1 MKELVEQQWEMNP
14 YFQYF
19 GGIDTLRW
27 GQPCAATDLGHFRN
41 RIGEEGIEKVLR
53 HSIELH
59 GKVRAAIEP
68 IIGHIKK
75 DHRAALNY
83 LKGKAG
89 DQVNFAM
96 AASGF
101 NYRKLMRKLRAIA
114 LWLYTKL
121 VSNRK
126 SQLKLNP
133 SSNLTNLTT

>member
-1 MKELVEQQWEMNP
+1 MLIKNREKESTADVGRLSNQ
-14 YFQYF
+14 
-19 GGIDTLRW
+19 
-27 GQPCAATDLGHFRN
+27 
-41 RIGEEGIEKVLR
+41 
-53 HSIELH
+53 
-59 GKVRAAIEP
+59 

-101 NYRKLMRKLRAIA
+101 NYRKLMKKLRAIA

-126 SQLKLNP
+126 SQLKLKSFTQFDLISP
-133 SSNLTNLTT
+133 PKMSF